1 MRIKLSV
8 LPIPLFLAS
17 AWTFSPFAAS
27 GQATA
32 VPKEVRA
39 LEGTYTGAWTM
50 YGIDGKGD
58 IVKRMAWTDTMK
70 AANAEIQGDRAFVR
84 TTDEMTFAGDQIPP
98 MKVAGK
104 EGYFVNEQGGLG
116 DYFIETNGQTYRM
129 VKVGENV
136 WSYSTAADARELSR
150 LGFPESASG
159 KHVLVKVVTTEQGL
173 ETHQISRLTTVSWKD
188 KEGKDRTLQF
198 ITLQG
203 FHKRQP

>member
-1 MRIKLSV
+1 M
-8 LPIPLFLAS
+8 
-17 AWTFSPFAAS
+17 
-27 GQATA
+27 TA
-32 VPKEVRA
+32 H
-39 LEGTYTGAWTM
+39 
-50 YGIDGKGD
+50 
-58 IVKRMAWTDTMK
+58 
-70 AANAEIQGDRAFVR
+70 FVN
-84 TTDEMTFAGDQIPP
+84 TTDEMTFVGDQIPP

-136 WSYSTAADARELSR
+136 WSYTTPADVRELSR
-150 LGFPESASG
+150 FGFPESASG

-173 ETHQISRLTTVSWKD
+173 ETHQISRLTSVSWKD

-203 FHKRQP
+203 FHKRQRVSSQPVRIARQSPTSAAVFNRSFSGRLQKLAGSTTSPYFAKKLRPIVSFLDGPL